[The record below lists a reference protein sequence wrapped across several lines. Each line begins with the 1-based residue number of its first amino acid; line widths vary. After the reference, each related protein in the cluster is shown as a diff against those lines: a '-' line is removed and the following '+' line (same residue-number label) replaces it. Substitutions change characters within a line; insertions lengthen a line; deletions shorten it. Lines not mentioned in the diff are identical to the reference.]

1 VTIITHKPS
10 EAKKRLDLS
19 KQQQHDGRHTPHHT
33 TPHTP
38 AHLGHARRLVLPG
51 QPALV
56 PLPVGRDMLGV
67 SELELLERGD
77 DVLEAVWV
85 VWFGVVRVCR
95 GLGFGRLK
103 LGWVV

>member
-1 VTIITHKPS
+1 MIYPS
-10 EAKKRLDLS
+10 SNNTTDA
-19 KQQQHDGRHTPHHT
+19 THT

-38 AHLGHARRLVLPG
+38 AYLGHVRRLVLPG

-56 PLPVGRDMLGV
+56 PLPVGRDVLGV
-67 SELELLERGD
+67 PELEFLERVD

-85 VWFGVVRVCR
+85 GWFNVVRVRR